1 MKTVSFV
8 KYDSESNNKDIVL
21 LNLTTQI
28 ALMIILMDTIEKSY
42 RKWKKLQI
50 DDNMVRFEN
59 QMVVTN
65 KVADSNF

>member
-1 MKTVSFV
+1 MAVSLKTVNFI
-8 KYDSESNNKDIVL
+8 KYDTESNHKDIVL

-50 DDNMVRFEN
+50 DDNMVRF
-59 QMVVTN
+59 
-65 KVADSNF
+65 